1 MTDRLLAPT
10 TATAAVLAT
19 VSAAVALLNARFTPG
34 LRPPDHDIV
43 ERIVVCIPARDE
55 VATLPLLIGD
65 LTRQRSCAALQV
77 IVLDDDSSDGTA
89 SAARTAAAG
98 DPRIRVVTS
107 SAAPPAG
114 WTGKAAAC
122 AELARLA
129 DECAAQPTVIMF
141 VDADVRLAPDAV
153 AAAAEA
159 LRQHDAALLCPW
171 PEQLMGSMAERLVQ
185 PLLAWSWMSTLS
197 VPVAN
202 STLLPSMAVACGQFM
217 AFDAAAY
224 RAIGGHG
231 CVAASATEDL
241 DLARTLRR
249 RGMSTAVVSGAR
261 FVSCRMYR
269 SAADLRS
276 GYSRWLWSEFG
287 GPANSAIATV
297 ASATIY
303 LVPPIAA
310 LAASGSV
317 RRLGWAGYLAGTVSR
332 MAARRRESGPR
343 FGVDDVIDA
352 ALHPVSILAF
362 TGLVAE
368 SHVRRQRGSLMWK
381 SRPSPS
387 PQD

>member
-1 MTDRLLAPT
+1 MTDRLLART
-10 TATAAVLAT
+10 TATASVLAT
-19 VSAAVALLNARFTPG
+19 ASAAVSLLNARFTPG
-34 LRPPDHDIV
+34 LRTPDRDIT
-43 ERIVVCIPARDE
+43 ERIVVCIPARNE
-55 VATLPLLIGD
+55 VTTLPSLIGD
-65 LTRQRSCAALQV
+65 LTRQRSCTDLHV

-107 SAAPPAG
+107 DAAPPVG

-129 DECAAQPTVIMF
+129 DEGDAQASLIMF

-153 AAAAEA
+153 AAAAGT
-159 LRQHDAALLCPW
+159 LRQQAAALLCPW
-171 PEQLMGSMAERLVQ
+171 PEQLVGSVAERLVQ
-185 PLLAWSWMSTLS
+185 PLLAWSWMSTLP
-197 VPVAN
+197 VPLAN
-202 STLLPSMAVACGQFM
+202 SMLLPSMAVACGQFM

-249 RGMSTAVVSGAR
+249 QGMSTVVVSGAG
-261 FVSCRMYR
+261 FVSCRMYQ
-269 SAADLRS
+269 SVVDLRS
-276 GYSRWLWSEFG
+276 GYSRWLWNEFG
-287 GPANSAIATV
+287 GPVGSATATV
-297 ASATIY
+297 ASAAIY

-310 LAASGSV
+310 LTASGSV
-317 RRLGWAGYLAGTVSR
+317 RRIGWAGYLAGTVSR

-343 FGVDDVIDA
+343 FGVYDVVDA

-387 PQD
+387 PQH